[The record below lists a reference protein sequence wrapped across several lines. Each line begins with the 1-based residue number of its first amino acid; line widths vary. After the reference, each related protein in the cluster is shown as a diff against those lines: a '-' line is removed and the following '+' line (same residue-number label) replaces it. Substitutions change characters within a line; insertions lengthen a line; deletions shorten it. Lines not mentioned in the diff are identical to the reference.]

1 MIKGILFDMDGV
13 LIDSE
18 HYTAEASILYFAK
31 KGFIVKQEDFYP
43 FYGTGEKGYFMGVAN
58 KFGIPFNLEEE
69 KLLIYDIFRE
79 IAAGKVGALPGVS
92 DFIAGCK
99 SLGLPLAVA
108 TSAGRYKMNI
118 NLDILGFNN
127 GTFDAL
133 VSGEDIRNNKPDPEI
148 FITAAG
154 KLGLLP
160 QDCLVIE
167 DAPSGVKAARAAGCK
182 CLALLTTFNR
192 DELKEAD
199 IILKD
204 LTEISIKDI
213 IRMIK

>member
-18 HYTAEASILYFAK
+18 YYTAEASIRYFAK
-31 KGFIVKQEDFYP
+31 KGFVVKQEDFHP

-69 KLLIYDIFRE
+69 KILIYDIFRE
-79 IAAGKVGALPGVS
+79 IAMGKVGPLTGVKE
-92 DFIAGCK
+92 FIAGCIA
-99 SLGLPLAVA
+99 LGLPLAVA

-118 NLDILGFNN
+118 NLEILGFNN
-127 GTFDAL
+127 GTFNAL

-154 KLGLLP
+154 KLGLHP

-182 CLALLTTFNR
+182 CLALLTTFTR
-192 DELKEAD
+192 EDLKGAD

-204 LTEISIKDI
+204 LSETTIKEIINI
-213 IRMIK
+213 T

>member
-18 HYTAEASILYFAK
+18 YYTAEASIRYFAK
-31 KGFIVKQEDFYP
+31 KGFVVKQEDFHP
-43 FYGTGEKGYFMGVAN
+43 FYGTGEKGYFMGVAD

-79 IAAGKVGALPGVS
+79 IANGKVGPLPGVK

-99 SLGLPLAVA
+99 TLGLPLAVA

-118 NLDILGFNN
+118 NLEILGFSN

-133 VSGEDIRNNKPDPEI
+133 ISGEDICKNKPNPDI
-148 FITAAG
+148 FITAAQ
-154 KLGLLP
+154 KLGLDP

-167 DAPSGVKAARAAGCK
+167 DAPSGVKAAKGAGCK
-182 CLALLTTFNR
+182 CIALLTTFNR
-192 DELKEAD
+192 EDLKEAD

-204 LTEISIKDI
+204 LTETTINEIVKI
-213 IRMIK
+213 I

>member
-18 HYTAEASILYFAK
+18 YYTAEASIQYFGQ
-31 KGFIVKQEDFYP
+31 KGFKVTQEDFHP

-58 KFGIPFNLEEE
+58 KYGIPFNLEEE
-69 KLLIYDIFRE
+69 KLLIYDIFKE
-79 IAAGKVGALPGVS
+79 IAAGKVGPLPGVTE
-92 DFIAGCK
+92 FIAGCK
-99 SLGLPLAVA
+99 TMGLPLAVA

-127 GTFDAL
+127 GTFNAL

-192 DELKEAD
+192 DELNEAD
-199 IILKD
+199 FILKD